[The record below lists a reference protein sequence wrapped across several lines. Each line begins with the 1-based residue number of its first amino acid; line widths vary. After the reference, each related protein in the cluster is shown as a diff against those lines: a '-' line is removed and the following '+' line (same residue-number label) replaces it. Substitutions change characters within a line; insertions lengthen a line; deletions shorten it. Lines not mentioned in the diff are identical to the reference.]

1 MPGRRC
7 SVWVSGARV
16 RCLSMLFLFYLLYLF
31 ICYIILFFL
40 IASCHVAHHLT
51 HRTPPRPAALPTSG
65 DGNWRTP
72 RGSRTGAWEALKKYI
87 VRRYTVLFVD
97 EVRTVCEY
105 VLPFIFVIF
114 IVQ

>member
-1 MPGRRC
+1 M
-7 SVWVSGARV
+7 
-16 RCLSMLFLFYLLYLF
+16 
-31 ICYIILFFL
+31 
-40 IASCHVAHHLT
+40 
-51 HRTPPRPAALPTSG
+51 LPTTSPISPHRAPATLPTAG

-97 EVRTVCEY
+97 EVRTACVF

-114 IVQ
+114 IIQ